1 MSRLNESISSHGHS
15 ANNHPSEETASGG
28 FNDSAQIGGQQSG
41 ALGFGIDID
50 EFMSHLQDASTRQ
63 PQDGTLG
70 PFGVQ
75 YSAPLRFFL
84 PLHYEPKY
92 RYPLIVWLHNDG
104 FNENQIDQLMPHI
117 SLRNY
122 LAVGVRGNRAAD
134 SVGHRFDWH
143 ESPSAIELAHHR
155 VIDAIDEA
163 ASDFSVHPDRVVL
176 AGYRSGGTMAL
187 RIAMRDPD
195 RFSAVV
201 SFGGR
206 MPRGGNVFGDL
217 SRLQR
222 RRLPMLWQ
230 WAEDDA
236 CYRPDSLKEDIHT
249 AMTIKAKVDV
259 LQYKGD
265 DEMNTAA
272 LAELNQWI
280 MSRVVSAAATSSVAA
295 DAHSSSPTQFSCN

>member
-1 MSRLNESISSHGHS
+1 MSRLNESISFKGLSTS
-15 ANNHPSEETASGG
+15 
-28 FNDSAQIGGQQSG
+28 NDSGDEEGQQCG

-50 EFMSHLQDASTRQ
+50 EFLSQLQDASPPQ
-63 PQDGTLG
+63 PQDEAFAQLACH
-70 PFGVQ
+70 
-75 YSAPLRFFL
+75 YSTPLHFCL

-143 ESPSAIELAHHR
+143 ESSAAIELAHHR
-155 VIDAIDEA
+155 VIEAIDEA
-163 ASDFSVHPDRVVL
+163 ASQFSVHPDRVVL

-195 RFSAVV
+195 RFSAVA

-217 SRLQR
+217 TRLRR

-230 WAEDDA
+230 WATENNA
-236 CYRPDSLKEDIHT
+236 MSTQLGYVATKTSAT
-249 AMTIKAKVDV
+249 AMMIRGPSGCSASIK
-259 LQYKGD
+259 
-265 DEMNTAA
+265 
-272 LAELNQWI
+272 
-280 MSRVVSAAATSSVAA
+280 RRR
-295 DAHSSSPTQFSCN
+295 